1 MKEIKSKKDWFK
13 ALLLGFLI
21 GLAVIIPGLS
31 SATIAIVFGL
41 YANLLYAFG
50 NIFKDFKR
58 CFKFLL
64 PIVLGIAI
72 GFILGFLVV
81 QKLIELFPF
90 ILICLF
96 AGLMIGSFPAVLDTI
111 KGVKFNPVRSVLF
124 ILGIVVP
131 IALGVLSIVVSH
143 NANGIINVSVISVL
157 LYFVI
162 GFFASLTQ
170 IIPGLSCSAMLMMI
184 GQYSVILASINLSVL
199 EANPLILMVLFAL
212 ALGFIVGFIIFSKGV
227 HTLLEKKRDS
237 SYCAIVGLSLGSI
250 ITMFI
255 NPEVAEVYRAWSSA
269 GQVAR
274 QLAIGVPLMAIGFI
288 LTYLLVRYQR
298 KHDREKKTQEE
309 NKN

>member
-1 MKEIKSKKDWFK
+1 MEDMKRKKDWFK

-31 SATIAIVFGL
+31 GATIAIVLGL

-50 NIFKDFKR
+50 NILKDFKR

-64 PIVLGIAI
+64 PVVLGVAI

-111 KGVKFNPVRSVLF
+111 KGVKITKTRIVLF
-124 ILGIVVP
+124 VLGVIIP
-131 IALGVLSIVVSH
+131 IALGVLSIFVAH
-143 NANGIINVSVISVL
+143 NAGGVIKVSVLSVL
-157 LYFVI
+157 LYFII

-170 IIPGLSCSAMLMMI
+170 IVPGLSCSAMLMMI
-184 GQYSVILASINLSVL
+184 GQYSVILASIHLSVL
-199 EANPLILMVLFAL
+199 KASPLILLVLFAL
-212 ALGFIVGFIIFSKGV
+212 ALGFVVGFIIFSKGV

-237 SYCAIVGLSLGSI
+237 SYSVIVGLSLGSI

-255 NPEVAEVYRAWSSA
+255 NPEVAGVYKAWSSA
-269 GQVAR
+269 RQVAT
-274 QLAIGVPLMAIGFI
+274 QFAIGVPLMIVGFV

-298 KHDREKKTQEE
+298 KHDKTNQ
-309 NKN
+309 